1 MSKLNEKIL
10 YSIFEENESL
20 IFLCNLDCELQFA
33 NRVTRRNLSIEINDG
48 EKFPVSNIKG
58 IVDKEGLTQDLSQ
71 VQNAHP
77 HIFEF
82 EYKLPNG
89 RSIPYEAHAKLINL
103 EEEPLVLCT
112 AHTIFNSKEV
122 ENRILSAV
130 IETEEKE
137 RSRFAK
143 DLHDGLGPL
152 LSTIKLYVHELE
164 EDDVDEEE
172 RQSYIKYV
180 IELIDEAVSNTRAIS
195 NNITPQ
201 IISSYGLVKSI
212 DSFCN
217 KVNITQKLNINFVHE
232 AIPDSLD
239 KSIELTL
246 FRVIIELINNTIKHA
261 FAESIELKLYTKS
274 SKLYLEYRD
283 DGIGFDLEK
292 ALKKGS
298 SGIGLTNIINRVK
311 SMSGSIYF
319 NEDIEKG
326 IDVRFSIDIK
336 S

>member
-1 MSKLNEKIL
+1 MS
-10 YSIFEENESL
+10 
-20 IFLCNLDCELQFA
+20 D
-33 NRVTRRNLSIEINDG
+33 V
-48 EKFPVSNIKG
+48 KG
-58 IVDKEGLTQDLSQ
+58 IVDLDAMLKELSR
-71 VQNAHP
+71 VKDAHH

-82 EYKLPNG
+82 EYKEPNG
-89 RSIPYEAHAKLINL
+89 RTIPYEVFAKLINRDDN
-103 EEEPLVLCT
+103 PLVMCT

-130 IETEEKE
+130 IETEENE

-152 LSTIKLYVHELE
+152 LSTIKLYVHELD

-172 RQSYIKYV
+172 RRSYIKYV

-212 DSFCN
+212 ESFCN
-217 KVNITQKLNINFVHE
+217 KVNITQKLNIDFVHE
-232 AIPDSLD
+232 DIPGSLD

-246 FRVIIELINNTIKHA
+246 FRIIIEMINNTIKHA
-261 FAESIELKLYTKS
+261 FAENIELKLYTKA
-274 SKLYLEYRD
+274 SKLYLEYKD
-283 DGIGFDLEK
+283 DGVGFELDK

-311 SMSGSIYF
+311 SMSGNIHF
-319 NEDIEKG
+319 NEALEKG
-326 IDVRFSIDIK
+326 IDIRFSIDIK